1 MPTIYISDSGD
12 DKNDGLSL
20 QTAIYVSG
28 LCQCLGGLE
37 GFGESRFQRFAGDPY
52 SLKRAKEVR
61 GGRNDFSWHFG
72 PRAWKRIRKE
82 LADKKQKE

>member
-1 MPTIYISDSGD
+1 MFEHPRLDWHPQQLGVANADDLHSDSGD

-20 QTAIYVSG
+20 QTAIY
-28 LCQCLGGLE
+28 
-37 GFGESRFQRFAGDPY
+37 
-52 SLKRAKEVR
+52 SLKWAKEVR

-82 LADKKQKE
+82 LADKKKKE

>member
-1 MPTIYISDSGD
+1 MFEQPRLDWHPQQLGVANTDDLHSRQRH
-12 DKNDGLSL
+12 DKNDGLPL
-20 QTAIYVSG
+20 QMAI
-28 LCQCLGGLE
+28 
-37 GFGESRFQRFAGDPY
+37 Y

-82 LADKKQKE
+82 LADKKKKE

>member
-20 QTAIYVSG
+20 QTAI
-28 LCQCLGGLE
+28 
-37 GFGESRFQRFAGDPY
+37 Y

-72 PRAWKRIRKE
+72 PRAWEAHQEGTRRQEKE
-82 LADKKQKE
+82 GVTVTLLEPHFP